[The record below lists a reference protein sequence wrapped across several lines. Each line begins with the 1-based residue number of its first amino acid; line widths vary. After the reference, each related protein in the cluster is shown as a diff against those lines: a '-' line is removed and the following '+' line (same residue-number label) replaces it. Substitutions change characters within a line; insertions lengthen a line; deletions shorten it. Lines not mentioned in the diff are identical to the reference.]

1 MILYFEIHIL
11 FDFFDSREKFIRPYI
26 QLRRMKIRSRFDI
39 VMGVVVLMIFIATIY
54 VTKDFIA
61 TILLSIVL
69 IYLLKP
75 IYAGFFRISKHEG
88 LSSLFSM
95 LIVFT
100 IILAVLIGLST
111 VLLAEIMNLQSSG
124 SLSAIKLSGIS
135 NDLILWMNSNLP
147 ASVVSYMN
155 GIGDIPSAIAYS
167 ITPIAEAQLSGFV
180 SALPILFAESLV
192 VIFFTYWMLIDGKD
206 ILDQAVEILP
216 KTRRGM
222 LRHFLKELD
231 GIYTTLFTV
240 YFSTAIISGS
250 VASLGFY
257 LLGIPNPL
265 VWGTLVALFALVP
278 IPGPPGVYVP
288 MAIYYSLIKD
298 YQTSIILLV
307 FGVIGI
313 TLIPTNIIAPQLAL
327 KSAKIHPILT
337 LLAFIAPIFVL
348 GIVGVIV
355 GPMLYGF
362 LLAVYRTQVYY
373 SRI

>member
-1 MILYFEIHIL
+1 
-11 FDFFDSREKFIRPYI
+11 
-26 QLRRMKIRSRFDI
+26 MKIRSRFDI
-39 VMGVVVLMIFIATIY
+39 AVDVVVLMIFIATIY
-54 VTKDFIA
+54 VTKDFFA
-61 TILLSIVL
+61 TILLSVVL

-75 IYAGFFRISKHEG
+75 IYAGLVRITKHEG
-88 LSSLFSM
+88 LSSLLSM
-95 LIVFT
+95 LIVFA
-100 IILAVLIGLST
+100 IILAVLIGLSG
-111 VLLAEIMNLQSSG
+111 VLLVEIMDLQSSG
-124 SLSAIKLSGIS
+124 GLSAIRLSGIS

-147 ASVVSYMN
+147 ASVVSYVN

-167 ITPIAEAQLSGFV
+167 ITPIVEAQLSGFV

-206 ILDQAVEILP
+206 ILDQAVVLLP

-222 LRHFLKELD
+222 FRRFLKELD

-278 IPGPPGVYVP
+278 IPGPPGIYVP

-355 GPMLYGF
+355 GPMLYGL
-362 LLAVYRTQVYY
+362 LLAIYRTEVYY
-373 SRI
+373 QKI

>member
-1 MILYFEIHIL
+1 ME
-11 FDFFDSREKFIRPYI
+11 
-26 QLRRMKIRSRFDI
+26 IRSRFD
-39 VMGVVVLMIFIATIY
+39 VAVDAVVLMIFIATIY
-54 VTKDFIA
+54 VTKDFFS
-61 TILLSIVL
+61 TILFSIVL

-75 IYAGFFRISKHEG
+75 VYAGLFRITKREW

-95 LIVFT
+95 LIVFA
-100 IILAVLIGLST
+100 IILAVLIGLSG
-111 VLLAEIMNLQSSG
+111 VLLVEIMNLQSSG

-135 NDLILWMNSNLP
+135 NDLILGMNARLP
-147 ASVVSYMN
+147 ASIVHYVN
-155 GIGDIPSAIAYS
+155 GIGDIPAAIASYV
-167 ITPIAEAQLSGFV
+167 TPIVAAQLSGFV

-192 VIFFTYWMLIDGKD
+192 VIFFTYWMLIDGKH
-206 ILDQAVEILP
+206 ILDRAVELLP

-222 LRHFLKELD
+222 FRRFLKELD

-265 VWGTLVALFALVP
+265 LWGTLVALFALVP

-288 MAIYYSLIKD
+288 MAIYYSLIQD

-313 TLIPTNIIAPQLAL
+313 TLVPTNIIAPQLAL
-327 KSAKIHPILT
+327 KTARIHPILT

-348 GIVGVIV
+348 GMVGIIV
-355 GPMLYGF
+355 GPMLYGL
-362 LLAVYRTQVYY
+362 LLAIYRTEVYY
-373 SRI
+373 KKI

>member
-1 MILYFEIHIL
+1 
-11 FDFFDSREKFIRPYI
+11 
-26 QLRRMKIRSRFDI
+26 MKMRSRFDI
-39 VMGVVVLMIFIATIY
+39 AVDVVVLMIFIATIY

-61 TILLSIVL
+61 TILLSVVL

-75 IYAGFFRISKHEG
+75 IYAGIFRITKHEG

-95 LIVFT
+95 LVVFA
-100 IILAVLIGLST
+100 IILAVLIGLSG
-111 VLLAEIMNLQSSG
+111 VLLLEIMDLQSSG
-124 SLSAIKLSGIS
+124 SLSAIRLSGIS

-147 ASVVSYMN
+147 ASVVSYVN
-155 GIGDIPSAIAYS
+155 GIGDIPAAIAYS
-167 ITPIAEAQLSGFV
+167 ITPIVEAQLSGFV

-192 VIFFTYWMLIDGKD
+192 AIFFTYWMLIDGKN
-206 ILDQAVEILP
+206 ILDQAVELLP

-222 LRHFLKELD
+222 FRRFLKELD

-265 VWGTLVALFALVP
+265 VWGTLVTLFALVP

-327 KSAKIHPILT
+327 KSSRIHPILT

-355 GPMLYGF
+355 GPMLYGL
-362 LLAVYRTQVYY
+362 LLAIYRTEVYY
-373 SRI
+373 QKI